1 MGSGERLLSAKS
13 RHPAFSRLDRQP
25 AESAVGGICQ
35 TKPPHQTCVLSW
47 KWFVC
52 ILLGVIEMRNDVI
65 MRWASLLILSVLA
78 VGYTGN
84 AFAQAAHTPQLA
96 FEVKLNGD
104 QVLPEVFSNMTAEAR
119 FTFDEGM
126 RFAKVFMKVRNNF
139 FGVTGVSLYL
149 GEAGKNGEE
158 VAVIEVLDPEVMTRT
173 FTIAEVI
180 NSTEVVKVD
189 SVTNIASL
197 YQAVRDGRV
206 YCIVTSLNYP
216 EGEVRGQIFPR

>member
-1 MGSGERLLSAKS
+1 
-13 RHPAFSRLDRQP
+13 
-25 AESAVGGICQ
+25 
-35 TKPPHQTCVLSW
+35 
-47 KWFVC
+47 
-52 ILLGVIEMRNDVI
+52 MRNDVI

-206 YCIVTSLNYP
+206 YCISGREQEARATRETTESVVSGVSLFSPNEEAP
-216 EGEVRGQIFPR
+216 AGSSAGASLLPLE